1 MHNNKPLTL
10 LILLVISLQL
20 TQSQY
25 CMNAAGEPVAWW
37 IVLKVPP
44 MIGNSGYGYY
54 DSVTGAGSIKYVN
67 KTIDLDVSPLTQTL
81 SLLNKNK
88 L

>member
-1 MHNNKPLTL
+1 
-10 LILLVISLQL
+10 
-20 TQSQY
+20 
-25 CMNAAGEPVAWW
+25 MNAAGEPVAWW

-44 MIGNSGYGYY
+44 MIDNSGYGYY
-54 DSVTGAGSIKYVN
+54 DSATRSGEIEYVA

-81 SLLNKNK
+81 SVINKNK

>member
-1 MHNNKPLTL
+1 MIKSFSFAILCMLALHVTL
-10 LILLVISLQL
+10 G
-20 TQSQY
+20 QY

-44 MIGNSGYGYY
+44 MIGDSGYGYY
-54 DSVTGAGSIKYVN
+54 DSASGSAQLKYVS

-81 SLLNKNK
+81 GLINKNK
-88 L
+88 M